1 MTMKTGDNTKTR
13 SLYGIQTDESSN
25 VSTDM
30 FIGGIQRNQNAK
42 AWQITL
48 TLNNQRLKFK
58 IDTGAQCN
66 VIAKHKYSQLS
77 KVPLQKSTA
86 NLMAFGGH
94 KLATCGKAI
103 ISCQHN
109 GKQYHIKFEG
119 LDQDV
124 PSVLGLPTS
133 IKLNLI
139 KHINTVQEQNTQNSN
154 TTYFFKK
161 YKDVFDGLGCI
172 NDVLYHINID
182 PSCQPVIHP
191 PCHVPIKL

>member
-1 MTMKTGDNTKTR
+1 MKSFIFTTTDEVIGIHRIHSDRQSCDRCGTVHNKQCLAMGAKCYKCGHMNHFAKMCRTKTR

-30 FIGGIQRNQNAK
+30 FIGAIQRNQNAK
-42 AWQITL
+42 EWQITL
-48 TLNNQRLKFK
+48 TLNNQRLKFE

-94 KLATCGKAI
+94 KLATCDKAI

-109 GKQYHIKFEG
+109 GKQYHIEFEV

-124 PSVLGLPTS
+124 PSIFGLPTS
-133 IKLNLI
+133 SYQTELN
-139 KHINTVQEQNTQNSN
+139 
-154 TTYFFKK
+154 
-161 YKDVFDGLGCI
+161 
-172 NDVLYHINID
+172 
-182 PSCQPVIHP
+182 
-191 PCHVPIKL
+191 